1 MKLSVLA
8 SVFTLILLTI
18 FSMLSIFMMRTTDRL
33 NVEVKNLDQGARS
46 ISVAQSIES
55 RILNHNRNEFRGA
68 VNKDTR
74 RLNAVEANRS
84 EIEKLI
90 ETSNQLV
97 AEDKV
102 RLALEEVK
110 ARLLIISD
118 KEIFSKALAI
128 LPLDNT
134 SLPLITLSKAV
145 VNYEIGNS
153 KTRAPI
159 KGVREIQYVSKSF
172 NSRSDRLDEK
182 RRDQLQFVAAIAHD
196 LRNPLSS
203 MAMASELLISERD
216 AKNRNLTE
224 IILRQV
230 KHSDRLV
237 GDLLDTTRIEAG
249 QLKIQ
254 TSEHNLS
261 RIIKDAIEL
270 HSSGSNLQANAAV
283 PISRLEN

>member
-134 SLPLITLSKAV
+134 SLPLITLSKTV
-145 VNYEIGNS
+145 VDYEIGNS

-159 KGVREIQYVSKSF
+159 KGVQEIRSVSKSF
-172 NSRSDRLDEK
+172 N
-182 RRDQLQFVAAIAHD
+182 
-196 LRNPLSS
+196 LS
-203 MAMASELLISERD
+203 LIH
-216 AKNRNLTE
+216 
-224 IILRQV
+224 I
-230 KHSDRLV
+230 
-237 GDLLDTTRIEAG
+237 
-249 QLKIQ
+249 
-254 TSEHNLS
+254 
-261 RIIKDAIEL
+261 
-270 HSSGSNLQANAAV
+270 
-283 PISRLEN
+283 